1 MCFALPAG
9 TIPGTD
15 VFAKTVN
22 KVTNQITFTYT
33 QCIFNNVS
41 KMDYKKQVS
50 HTIKNVLKCYI
61 SNLFNININYS
72 ILGIK
77 KAKH

>member
-1 MCFALPAG
+1 
-9 TIPGTD
+9 
-15 VFAKTVN
+15 
-22 KVTNQITFTYT
+22 
-33 QCIFNNVS
+33 
-41 KMDYKKQVS
+41 MDYKKQVS